1 MRGAQTGRDEN
12 KVAYAR
18 GLRSF
23 ETDLESKNHQLRVR
37 MFANAYP
44 NAFRATSPSL
54 PMALQTAR
62 SLCKIVQQAAPWK
75 EAAHVIEHRWAAI
88 KAK

>member
-1 MRGAQTGRDEN
+1 MSREGRDEN

-18 GLRSF
+18 GCGLSKH
-23 ETDLESKNHQLRVR
+23 LESKNHQLRVR

>member
-1 MRGAQTGRDEN
+1 MSREGRDEN

-18 GLRSF
+18 RDAVSKH
-23 ETDLESKNHQLRVR
+23 LESKNHQLRVR